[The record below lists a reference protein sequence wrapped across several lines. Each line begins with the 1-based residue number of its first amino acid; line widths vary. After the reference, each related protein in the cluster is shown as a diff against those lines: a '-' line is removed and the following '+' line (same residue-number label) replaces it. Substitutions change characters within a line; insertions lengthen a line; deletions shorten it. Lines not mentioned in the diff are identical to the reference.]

1 MDKKGALASY
11 NNWKQNYKIENENMT
26 SNQDF
31 DEIKAMSLRISYSR
45 NGSMPKSQS
54 KLSNFALLS
63 RKRTRA
69 RGITFSKFP
78 TLKPKRLFGTNKKL
92 KDEQNAISVLPTISE
107 IDDASNSNSILLND
121 PREVV
126 LRNAGNRKK
135 ESKPMTYWEKMA
147 YEKICSEEPRLY
159 FVYLSI
165 FVILACA
172 LTASICAVQYVYQ
185 KGMLNQIHTSLFI
198 GYFLL
203 QM

>member
-11 NNWKQNYKIENENMT
+11 NNWKQNYKKENDNMT

-45 NGSMPKSQS
+45 NDSIPKSQS

-63 RKRTRA
+63 RKRTNA
-69 RGITFSKFP
+69 RGIKFSKFP

-92 KDEQNAISVLPTISE
+92 KDQQNSISVLPTISE

-121 PREVV
+121 PREVI
-126 LRNAGNRKK
+126 LRKTGNRKK
-135 ESKPMTYWEKMA
+135 ENKTMTYWEKMV
-147 YEKICSEEPRLY
+147 YEKIRSEGTQLY
-159 FVYLSI
+159 CVYLSI
-165 FVILACA
+165 FVVLACA

-185 KGMLNQIHTSLFI
+185 KGISDQIHTT
-198 GYFLL
+198 
-203 QM
+203 

>member
-11 NNWKQNYKIENENMT
+11 NNWKQNYKKENDNMT

-45 NGSMPKSQS
+45 NDSIPKSQS

-63 RKRTRA
+63 RKRTNA
-69 RGITFSKFP
+69 RGIKFSKFP

-92 KDEQNAISVLPTISE
+92 KDQQNSISVLPTISE

-121 PREVV
+121 PREVI
-126 LRNAGNRKK
+126 LRKTGNRKK
-135 ESKPMTYWEKMA
+135 KNKTMTYWEKMV
-147 YEKICSEEPRLY
+147 YEKIRSEGTQLY
-159 FVYLSI
+159 CVYLSI
-165 FVILACA
+165 FVALACA

-185 KGMLNQIHTSLFI
+185 KGISER
-198 GYFLL
+198 
-203 QM
+203 